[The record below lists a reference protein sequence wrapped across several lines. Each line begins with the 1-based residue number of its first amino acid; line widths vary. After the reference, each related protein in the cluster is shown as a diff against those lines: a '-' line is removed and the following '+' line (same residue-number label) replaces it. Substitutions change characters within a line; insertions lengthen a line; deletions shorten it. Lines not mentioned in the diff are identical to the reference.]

1 MEAWRKELYHHGI
14 KGMRWGVRR
23 FQNYDGSYTKKG
35 LDRYRESEE
44 QYNKAHENLRN
55 LKAARKSGQ
64 QVSSHDIK
72 AAKRDVK
79 LAKSKMSDRYDQLQ
93 RDYDADEGKKL
104 YSQGKTITNNYRT
117 AMKRLLGVILAST
130 VTRIVTDR
138 LTDSGTVYIESMG
151 DVPISKISGDVVSA
165 VGGLITGQMLNK
177 EQKENRQ
184 LRAYYAH

>member
-1 MEAWRKELYHHGI
+1 MEAWRSELYHHGI
-14 KGMRWGVRR
+14 LGMKWGVRR

-35 LDRYRESEE
+35 LARYRESEE
-44 QYNKAHENLRN
+44 QYSKAQENLRN
-55 LKAARKSGQ
+55 LKAAKKNGQ
-64 QVSSHDIK
+64 RVDKFDLK
-72 AAKRDVK
+72 AAKQDVK
-79 LAKSKMSDRYDQLQ
+79 TTKNKMRDRYNQLQ